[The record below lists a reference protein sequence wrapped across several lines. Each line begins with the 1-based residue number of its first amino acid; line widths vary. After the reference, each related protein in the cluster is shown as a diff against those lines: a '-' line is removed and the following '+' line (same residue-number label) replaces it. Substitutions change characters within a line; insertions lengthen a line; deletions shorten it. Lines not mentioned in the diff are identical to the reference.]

1 MPCDL
6 TLDREYWDLAPDDVS
21 IHITRTGF
29 HDGGLTLEFV
39 RGVSDLGEARVRD
52 AQPVQDRAR
61 GHRVRLHLGFVHQ
74 GLAGEA
80 TIRDTMLANGAPS
93 AVTTS
98 GAMLEALR
106 HLGVRRVGLGTP
118 YALEIAEFLPPFVRD
133 AGFEPVSLANL
144 ELPDVMDDIAAD
156 AVRELAALAYR
167 PEAEAIF
174 LACTGVP
181 TIGLLAELSRRYGVP
196 VLSANKVTMW
206 SALRAAG
213 LPDAVSLHRPQA
225 VPAACRR
232 PIRAPARPPR
242 RRALSAAAV
251 TGAILDSTG
260 SAGAPA
266 CPKPSGS
273 TSRAVYNIGAPV
285 ARLTVRGSAPII
297 SRAQVSS
304 AVCSCAPT

>member
-1 MPCDL
+1 MTVRIGLVVPCDL

-39 RGVSDLGEARVRD
+39 RGVSDLGELAYATRSLSKIEPAVIGY
-52 AQPVQDRAR
+52 ACTS
-61 GHRVRLHLGFVHQ
+61 GSFIK

-196 VLSANKVTMW
+196 VLSANQVTMW

-225 VPAACRR
+225 VPAA
-232 PIRAPARPPR
+232 
-242 RRALSAAAV
+242 
-251 TGAILDSTG
+251 
-260 SAGAPA
+260 
-266 CPKPSGS
+266 
-273 TSRAVYNIGAPV
+273 
-285 ARLTVRGSAPII
+285 
-297 SRAQVSS
+297 
-304 AVCSCAPT
+304 